1 MQIMT
6 SKSKSI
12 IFDWG
17 GVLMRTEDHST
28 RHAWDERLGLPHGSV
43 EQVVHGCPWR
53 DAQLG
58 TAELATYWAEVAHQL
73 NLTAAMTADLQRD
86 FYYGDRLDLKLV
98 TLIRQLRAEH
108 HQIGLLSNNILPLL
122 DEMSILGVLD
132 LFDATVISAQIGV
145 MKPAAAAYHAILD
158 VLNTSPSQAAFID
171 DVAENI
177 AGAQAVG
184 MHGILFTPDLDL
196 ESTLREWLN
205 A

>member
-1 MQIMT
+1 MNT
-6 SKSKSI
+6 PKAI

-17 GVLMRTEDHST
+17 GVLMRTEDYST
-28 RHAWDERLGLPHGSV
+28 RHVWDQRLGLPHGSV
-43 EQVVHGCPWR
+43 ERVVHGCQSWR

-58 TAELATYWAEVAHQL
+58 TVDLPTYWEEVAAQL
-73 NLTAAMTADLQRD
+73 NLTPAMITDLQRD
-86 FYYGDRLDLKLV
+86 FYYGDHLDPKLV
-98 TLIRQLRAEH
+98 TLIRQLRDQH
-108 HQIGLLSNNILPLL
+108 HRIGLLSNNILPLL
-122 DEMSILGVLD
+122 DEMSALGVLD

-145 MKPAAAAYHAILD
+145 MKPAPAAYHAILTAMD
-158 VLNTSPSQAAFID
+158 IPASQAVFID

-196 ESTLREWLN
+196 ETTLREWLN